1 MALQTSGAISL
12 LDIQNEFGGSNPIG
26 INEYYGAAGGIPAS
40 GTISFNQFYGKSNIL
55 ANFSTTTASDL
66 TTSTVGKGTATY
78 VAHSNRYLPT
88 KQGIDIDLTEK
99 WSLYDTNDYYDWPPQ
114 FIITQALFN
123 AIPKTFI
130 GALSDAYTSTSYY
143 GVEPSDLGYS
153 GMTISPAQHYDPS
166 SRTFVKATANDLPTT
181 PNAVTTGLSVIART
195 STATNTTTYWI
206 NFLGDRMVGYINQ
219 TYVTGHRTDQFGF
232 FDIYG
237 THTYR
242 NKTLTWIGA

>member
-12 LDIQNEFGGSNPIG
+12 LDIQNEFGGSNPISMS
-26 INEYYGAAGGIPAS
+26 EYYGAASGIPAS
-40 GTISFNQFYGKSNIL
+40 GAISVSQFYGKSSSL

-66 TTSTVGKGTATY
+66 TTTISGKYNFTY

-99 WSLYDTNDYYDWPPQ
+99 WSLFDTNDYKDWPPQ
-114 FIITQALFN
+114 FVITQALFN
-123 AIPKTFI
+123 AIPKTSI
-130 GALSDAYTSTSYY
+130 GTVSDANASTSYY

-153 GMTISPAQHYDPS
+153 GITISPAQPHDPS

-181 PNAVTTGLSVIART
+181 PAISTTGLSVIAKT
-195 STATNTTTYWI
+195 SFATNTTTYWI
-206 NFLGDRMVGYINQ
+206 NFLGDRMLGYINQ

-232 FDIYG
+232 FDTYG